1 MVSKTYWKDIRQSFS
16 SSKGRVVSIVS
27 LMALGSF
34 ALIGLKVTAPD
45 MRTTGEHFFEE
56 HQVADLFVISDYGL
70 SQSDQTLLSSLDDE
84 ATIEYGYFKDVVVTD
99 STVSFRVFSTPK
111 ELSTYEVVEGSLP
124 SKTNEIALSAAYQG
138 DYQIGDTIT
147 FDEKA
152 DADSQVLTQHTFTI
166 TGFVNSSELLSRVNL
181 GQSTAGSGELN
192 GYAVVPEATFD
203 SDVYMIARIAY
214 DDLAGL
220 SPYEQTY
227 LDKIYEDKK
236 TVKELLADQPAIR
249 LAEVKTDA
257 QEQIAEGYDKIAEAK
272 VELASAKSQLTDAQ
286 TQIADGE
293 SQLASGQAEIASA
306 ESQLTDAASQL
317 ASGQVTLDSSYA
329 QLAEANNQ
337 LSAGWSQLSSSKA
350 TLDSAA
356 SQIAQA
362 EQELASK
369 KSELDSAA
377 ALLTAAS
384 QTIAENEAT
393 LTAAKSELDSKTAE
407 LTVAKSQLDQ
417 AAATIAV
424 GQAELTTAKDA
435 LVTKIAQLQAAGI
448 DPSTV
453 AEVTAAQASITQKEA
468 ELRAAETSYQSKLAD
483 YQAAESLLA
492 QKAAQ
497 YQAGVSQLDA
507 AKTELTNKQAQYD
520 AGLAQYNAAVATL
533 NAKKAEYESGLS
545 QYTSAYET
553 LVSKQAQYDSGW
565 SQYQSGLATLNS
577 KEAEYQSGLVSLD
590 EAKATLASKTAELE
604 EAKATLA
611 SKQSEYDSKKSEAD
625 AEIAEKE
632 VDLQEAQER
641 VDNLALP
648 TYAAYT
654 RREIP
659 GAEGYLSYENN
670 ASIID
675 SVGNIFPVV
684 LYFIASLVTFTTMVR
699 FVDEERLK
707 AGTLRALGYDSKDIV
722 RKFVI
727 YGAVTG
733 LVGTAIGTLLGH
745 LLLPSIIYSTYS
757 SKIVLA
763 PIELHFYPFKTLLAV
778 TLGLLSTVLPAILV
792 ARKELAEQPAQL
804 LLPKPPVAGDK
815 IFMERIKPLWSRMSF
830 TQKVTARNIF
840 RYKQRM
846 LMTIFGVCGSI
857 ALLFAGL
864 GVRSSIADLNNRQFT
879 DIIKYDMIVASNSN
893 LTTEEETALSEQ
905 LDSSAI
911 SQEMP
916 VHYETV
922 TKVAGSKK
930 DEQSITLLAADSSQ
944 DEEFRD
950 YINLVNRESQEDLSL
965 SLDGAI
971 ISEKLATLLGVQ
983 VGDAITVQDSNDQ
996 DVTIRVA
1003 GITEMYMS
1011 HFIFMS
1017 SSYYEEVFGANPDEN
1032 AHVIILKDNSVTN
1045 TNQVASD
1052 FMELDAVKGVVQN
1065 TILKEQVNTIVH
1077 SLLNRVMYILIITSV
1092 LLAIVILYNL
1102 TNINVAER
1110 IRELSTIKVLGFYSK
1125 EVTMYIYRESIYLS
1139 LIGIL
1144 VGFVMGIG
1152 LHRYMISIIPPE
1164 SIMFNPALG
1173 YLIYLVPAAV
1183 VIAILAVLGL
1193 VVNQWLKKV
1202 DMLEALKSVE

>member
-1 MVSKTYWKDIRQSFS
+1 
-16 SSKGRVVSIVS
+16 
-27 LMALGSF
+27 
-34 ALIGLKVTAPD
+34 
-45 MRTTGEHFFEE
+45 
-56 HQVADLFVISDYGL
+56 
-70 SQSDQTLLSSLDDE
+70 
-84 ATIEYGYFKDVVVTD
+84 
-99 STVSFRVFSTPK
+99 
-111 ELSTYEVVEGSLP
+111 
-124 SKTNEIALSAAYQG
+124 
-138 DYQIGDTIT
+138 
-147 FDEKA
+147 
-152 DADSQVLTQHTFTI
+152 
-166 TGFVNSSELLSRVNL
+166 
-181 GQSTAGSGELN
+181 
-192 GYAVVPEATFD
+192 
-203 SDVYMIARIAY
+203 
-214 DDLAGL
+214 
-220 SPYEQTY
+220 
-227 LDKIYEDKK
+227 
-236 TVKELLADQPAIR
+236 
-249 LAEVKTDA
+249 
-257 QEQIAEGYDKIAEAK
+257 
-272 VELASAKSQLTDAQ
+272 
-286 TQIADGE
+286 
-293 SQLASGQAEIASA
+293 
-306 ESQLTDAASQL
+306 
-317 ASGQVTLDSSYA
+317 
-329 QLAEANNQ
+329 
-337 LSAGWSQLSSSKA
+337 
-350 TLDSAA
+350 
-356 SQIAQA
+356 
-362 EQELASK
+362 
-369 KSELDSAA
+369 
-377 ALLTAAS
+377 
-384 QTIAENEAT
+384 
-393 LTAAKSELDSKTAE
+393 
-407 LTVAKSQLDQ
+407 
-417 AAATIAV
+417 
-424 GQAELTTAKDA
+424 
-435 LVTKIAQLQAAGI
+435 
-448 DPSTV
+448 
-453 AEVTAAQASITQKEA
+453 
-468 ELRAAETSYQSKLAD
+468 
-483 YQAAESLLA
+483 
-492 QKAAQ
+492 
-497 YQAGVSQLDA
+497 
-507 AKTELTNKQAQYD
+507 
-520 AGLAQYNAAVATL
+520 
-533 NAKKAEYESGLS
+533 
-545 QYTSAYET
+545 
-553 LVSKQAQYDSGW
+553 
-565 SQYQSGLATLNS
+565 
-577 KEAEYQSGLVSLD
+577 
-590 EAKATLASKTAELE
+590 
-604 EAKATLA
+604 
-611 SKQSEYDSKKSEAD
+611 
-625 AEIAEKE
+625 
-632 VDLQEAQER
+632 
-641 VDNLALP
+641 
-648 TYAAYT
+648 
-654 RREIP
+654 
-659 GAEGYLSYENN
+659 
-670 ASIID
+670 
-675 SVGNIFPVV
+675 
-684 LYFIASLVTFTTMVR
+684 MVR

-792 ARKELAEQPAQL
+792 ARKKLAEQPAQL

-893 LTTEEETALSEQ
+893 LTTEEETALNEQ

-983 VGDAITVQDSNDQ
+983 VGDEITVQDSNDQ
-996 DVTIRVA
+996 DLTIRVA

-1017 SSYYEEVFGANPDEN
+1017 SSYYEEVFGATPEEN
-1032 AHVIILKDNSVTN
+1032 AHVIILKDDTVTN

-1065 TILKEQVNTIVH
+1065 TILKEQVNIIVH
-1077 SLLNRVMYILIITSV
+1077 SLNRVMYILIMTSV

-1183 VIAILAVLGL
+1183 VIAILVVLGL

>member
-111 ELSTYEVVEGSLP
+111 ELSIYEVVEGSLP
-124 SKTNEIALSAAYQG
+124 SKTDEIALSAAYQG

-236 TVKELLADQPAIR
+236 TVKELLADQPGIR
-249 LAEVKTDA
+249 LAAVKSDA
-257 QEQIAEGYDKIAEAK
+257 QEQIDKGYDKIAEAK
-272 VELASAKSQLTDAQ
+272 DELASAKSQLTDAQ

-306 ESQLTDAASQL
+306 ESQLTDVASQL

-329 QLAEANNQ
+329 QLAEASNQ

-417 AAATIAV
+417 AAAMIAA
-424 GQAELTTAKDA
+424 GQAELTAAKDA

-448 DPSTV
+448 DPTSV
-453 AEVTAAQASITQKEA
+453 AEVTTAQASITQKEA

-497 YQAGVSQLDA
+497 YQAGVSQLEV

-520 AGLAQYNAAVATL
+520 AGIAQYNTAVATL
-533 NAKKAEYESGLS
+533 TAKKAEYESGLS

-778 TLGLLSTVLPAILV
+778 ILGLLSTVLPAVLV

-893 LTTEEETALSEQ
+893 LTMEEETALNER

-983 VGDAITVQDSNDQ
+983 VGDEITVQDSNDQ

-1017 SSYYEEVFGANPDEN
+1017 SSYYEQVFGTTPEEN
-1032 AHVIILKDNSVTN
+1032 AHVIILKDDTVTN

-1052 FMELDAVKGVVQN
+1052 FMELDAVTGVVQN

-1077 SLLNRVMYILIITSV
+1077 SLNRVMYILIMTSV

-1144 VGFVMGIG
+1144 VGFVMGLG
-1152 LHRYMISIIPPE
+1152 FHRYMISIIPPE

-1183 VIAILAVLGL
+1183 VIAILVVLGL

>member
-930 DEQSITLLAADSSQ
+930 DEQSITLLATDSSQ

-1045 TNQVASD
+1045 TNQVVSD

>member
-545 QYTSAYET
+545 QYTSAYEA

>member
-70 SQSDQTLLSSLDDE
+70 SQSDQNLLKSLDDE
-84 ATIEYGYFKDVVVTD
+84 GTIEYGYFKDVIVTD

-111 ELSTYEVVEGSLP
+111 ELSTYEVVESSLP

-214 DDLAGL
+214 DDLVGI

-236 TVKELLADQPAIR
+236 AVKELLANQPNIR
-249 LAEVKTDA
+249 LAEVKSDA
-257 QEQIAEGYDKIAEAK
+257 QEQIDEGYDKIAEAED
-272 VELASAKSQLTDAQ
+272 ELASAKNQLTDAQ
-286 TQIADGE
+286 TQISDGE
-293 SQLASGQAEIASA
+293 SQLASGQSEIASA
-306 ESQLTDAASQL
+306 EATLTDAASQL
-317 ASGQVTLDSSYA
+317 ASGQATLDSSYA
-329 QLAEANNQ
+329 QLVDAGNQ
-337 LSAGWSQLSSSKA
+337 LSAGWGQLASSKA

-356 SQIAQA
+356 SRIAQV

-369 KSELDSAA
+369 KMELDSAA
-377 ALLTAAS
+377 AQLTTAS
-384 QTIAENEAT
+384 QSIAENEAT

-407 LTVAKSQLDQ
+407 LTAAKSQLDQ
-417 AAATIAV
+417 AAATIAA
-424 GQAELTTAKDA
+424 GQAELTAAKDTLA
-435 LVTKIAQLQAAGI
+435 AQIAQLQAAGI
-448 DPSTV
+448 DPTTV
-453 AEVTAAQASITQKEA
+453 AEVTAAQASIAQKEA
-468 ELRAAETSYQSKLAD
+468 ELTVAETSYQSKLAD
-483 YQAAESLLA
+483 YQTAENLLA
-492 QKAAQ
+492 QKTAE

-507 AKTELTNKQAQYD
+507 AKTELANKQAQYD

-533 NAKKAEYESGLS
+533 TAKKAEYDTGLS

-577 KEAEYQSGLVSLD
+577 KEAEYQSGLVFLD
-590 EAKATLASKTAELE
+590 EAKATLANKTAELE

-611 SKQSEYDSKKSEAD
+611 SKQSAYDSKKSEAD

-632 VDLQEAQER
+632 EELQEAQVK
-641 VDNLALP
+641 VDTLALP

-659 GAEGYLSYENN
+659 GSEGYLSYENN

-675 SVGNIFPVV
+675 AVANIFPVV

-763 PIELHFYPFKTLLAV
+763 PIELHFYPFKTLLAI
-778 TLGLLSTVLPAILV
+778 TISLLSTVLPAILV
-792 ARKELAEQPAQL
+792 ARKELTEQPAQL

-879 DIIKYDMIVASNSN
+879 DIIKYDMIVATNGN
-893 LTTEEETALSEQ
+893 LTTEEETALNEQ

-911 SQEMP
+911 SQEVP

-922 TKVAGSKK
+922 TKVAGSKN

-1045 TNQVASD
+1045 INQVASD

-1065 TILKEQVNTIVH
+1065 TILNEQVNTIVH
-1077 SLLNRVMYILIITSV
+1077 SLNRVMYILIITSV

-1144 VGFVMGIG
+1144 VGFVMGLG

-1183 VIAILAVLGL
+1183 VIAILVVLGL

>member
-99 STVSFRVFSTPK
+99 STVFFRVFSTPK

-983 VGDAITVQDSNDQ
+983 VDDAITVQDSNDQ

-1052 FMELDAVKGVVQN
+1052 FMELDAVKGVIQN

>member
-70 SQSDQTLLSSLDDE
+70 SQSDQNLLKSLDDE
-84 ATIEYGYFKDVVVTD
+84 GTIEYGYFKDVIVTD

-214 DDLAGL
+214 DDLVGI

-236 TVKELLADQPAIR
+236 AVKELLANQPNIR
-249 LAEVKTDA
+249 LAEVKSDA
-257 QEQIAEGYDKIAEAK
+257 QEQIDEGYDKIAEAED
-272 VELASAKSQLTDAQ
+272 ELASAKNQLTDAQ
-286 TQIADGE
+286 TQISDGE
-293 SQLASGQAEIASA
+293 SQLASGQSEIASA
-306 ESQLTDAASQL
+306 EATLTDAASQL
-317 ASGQVTLDSSYA
+317 ASGQATLDSSYA
-329 QLAEANNQ
+329 QLVDAGNQ
-337 LSAGWSQLSSSKA
+337 LSAGWGQLASSKA

-356 SQIAQA
+356 SQIAQV

-369 KSELDSAA
+369 KMELDSAA
-377 ALLTAAS
+377 AQLTTAS
-384 QTIAENEAT
+384 QSIAENEAT

-407 LTVAKSQLDQ
+407 LTAAKSQLDQ
-417 AAATIAV
+417 AAATIAA
-424 GQAELTTAKDA
+424 GQAELTAAKDTLA
-435 LVTKIAQLQAAGI
+435 AQIAQLQAAGI
-448 DPSTV
+448 DPTTV
-453 AEVTAAQASITQKEA
+453 AEVTAAQASIAQKEA
-468 ELRAAETSYQSKLAD
+468 ELTVAETSYQSKLAD
-483 YQAAESLLA
+483 YQTAENLLA
-492 QKAAQ
+492 QKTAE

-507 AKTELTNKQAQYD
+507 AKTELANKQAQYD
-520 AGLAQYNAAVATL
+520 AGLAQYNAAGGGLT
-533 NAKKAEYESGLS
+533 AKKAEYDTGLS

-577 KEAEYQSGLVSLD
+577 KEAEYQSGLVFLD
-590 EAKATLASKTAELE
+590 EAKATLANKTAELE

-611 SKQSEYDSKKSEAD
+611 SKQSAYDSKKSEAD

-632 VDLQEAQER
+632 EELQEAQVK
-641 VDNLALP
+641 VDTLALP

-659 GAEGYLSYENN
+659 GSEGYLSYENN

-675 SVGNIFPVV
+675 AVANIFPVV

-763 PIELHFYPFKTLLAV
+763 PIELHFYPFKTLLAI
-778 TLGLLSTVLPAILV
+778 TISLLSTVLPAILV
-792 ARKELAEQPAQL
+792 ARKELTEQPAQL

-879 DIIKYDMIVASNSN
+879 DIIKYDMIVATNGN
-893 LTTEEETALSEQ
+893 LTTEEETALNEQ

-911 SQEMP
+911 SQEVP

-922 TKVAGSKK
+922 TKVAGSKN

-1045 TNQVASD
+1045 INQVASD

-1065 TILKEQVNTIVH
+1065 TILNEQVNTIVH
-1077 SLLNRVMYILIITSV
+1077 SLNRVMYILIITSV

-1144 VGFVMGIG
+1144 VGFVMGLG

-1183 VIAILAVLGL
+1183 VIAILVVLGL

>member
-384 QTIAENEAT
+384 QTIAENEAP

>member
-1 MVSKTYWKDIRQSFS
+1 M
-16 SSKGRVVSIVS
+16 VSIVS

-944 DEEFRD
+944 DEEFCD

>member
-983 VGDAITVQDSNDQ
+983 VDDAITVQDSNDQ

>member
-1125 EVTMYIYRESIYLS
+1125 EVTMYIYRESICLS

>member
-70 SQSDQTLLSSLDDE
+70 SQSDQNLLKSLDDE
-84 ATIEYGYFKDVVVTD
+84 GTIEYGYFKDVIVTD

-214 DDLAGL
+214 DDLVGI

-236 TVKELLADQPAIR
+236 AVKELLANQPNIR
-249 LAEVKTDA
+249 LAEVKSDA
-257 QEQIAEGYDKIAEAK
+257 QEQIDEGYDKIAEAED
-272 VELASAKSQLTDAQ
+272 ELASAKNQLTDAQ
-286 TQIADGE
+286 TQISDGE
-293 SQLASGQAEIASA
+293 SQLASGQSEIASA
-306 ESQLTDAASQL
+306 EATLTDAASQL
-317 ASGQVTLDSSYA
+317 ASGQATLDSSYA
-329 QLAEANNQ
+329 QLVDAGNQ
-337 LSAGWSQLSSSKA
+337 LSAGWGQLASSKA

-356 SQIAQA
+356 SQIAQV

-369 KSELDSAA
+369 KMELDSAA
-377 ALLTAAS
+377 AQLTTAS
-384 QTIAENEAT
+384 QSIAENEAT

-407 LTVAKSQLDQ
+407 LTAAKSQLDQ
-417 AAATIAV
+417 AAATIAA
-424 GQAELTTAKDA
+424 GQAELTAAKDTLA
-435 LVTKIAQLQAAGI
+435 AQIAQLQAAGI
-448 DPSTV
+448 DPTTV
-453 AEVTAAQASITQKEA
+453 AEVTAAQASIAQKEA
-468 ELRAAETSYQSKLAD
+468 ELTVAETSYQSKLAD
-483 YQAAESLLA
+483 YQTAENLLA
-492 QKAAQ
+492 QKTAE

-507 AKTELTNKQAQYD
+507 AKTELANKQAQYD

-533 NAKKAEYESGLS
+533 TAKKAEYDTGLS

-577 KEAEYQSGLVSLD
+577 KEAEYQSGLVFLD
-590 EAKATLASKTAELE
+590 EAKATLANKTAELE

-950 YINLVNRESQEDLSL
+950 YINLVNRESQEELSL
-965 SLDGAI
+965 GLDGAI
-971 ISEKLATLLGVQ
+971 ISEKLATLLGVE
-983 VGDAITVQDSNDQ
+983 VGDSITVQESNDQ
-996 DVTIRVA
+996 DVTLRVA

-1017 SSYYEEVFGANPDEN
+1017 NSYYEEAFGTSPEEN
-1032 AHVIILKDNSVTN
+1032 GNVIILKDASVDN

-1065 TILKEQVNTIVH
+1065 TTLKEQVNIIVH
-1077 SLLNRVMYILIITSV
+1077 SLNRVMYILIITSV

>member
-16 SSKGRVVSIVS
+16 SSKGRVISIVS

-34 ALIGLKVTAPD
+34 ALVGLKVTSPD
-45 MRTTGEHFFEE
+45 MQRTGQHFFAE

-70 SQSDQTLLSSLDDE
+70 AQSDQTLLGSLDDE

-99 STVSFRVFSTPK
+99 STVSFRIFSTPK
-111 ELSTYEVVEGSLP
+111 ELSTYEVVEGKLP
-124 SKTNEIALSAAYQG
+124 TQTDEIALSAAYQG

-214 DDLAGL
+214 DDLASL

-257 QEQIAEGYDKIAEAK
+257 QKQIDEGYDKIAEAK
-272 VELASAKSQLTDAQ
+272 DELASAKSQLDDAQ
-286 TQIADGE
+286 IQIADGE

-337 LSAGWSQLSSSKA
+337 LSAGWSQLASSKA

-369 KSELDSAA
+369 KMELDSAVA
-377 ALLTAAS
+377 QLTAAS

-407 LTVAKSQLDQ
+407 LIVAKSQLDQ
-417 AAATIAV
+417 VATTLAA
-424 GQAELTTAKDA
+424 GQVELTAAKDA
-435 LVTKIAQLQAAGI
+435 LAAQIAQLQATGI
-448 DPSTV
+448 DPTTV
-453 AEVTAAQASITQKEA
+453 TEVTAAQASLAQKEA
-468 ELRAAETSYQSKLAD
+468 ELRAAETSYQSKLTD

-492 QKAAQ
+492 QKVAQ

-507 AKTELTNKQAQYD
+507 AKAELANKQAQYD
-520 AGLAQYNAAVATL
+520 AGLTQYNAAVATL
-533 NAKKAEYESGLS
+533 NAKKAEYESGLV
-545 QYTSAYET
+545 QYTTAYET
-553 LVSKQAQYDSGW
+553 LVSKQAQYDSGL

-577 KEAEYQSGLVSLD
+577 KEAEYQSGLVSLE
-590 EAKATLASKTAELE
+590 EAKVTLASKTAELE
-604 EAKATLA
+604 EAKVTLA
-611 SKQSEYDSKKSEAD
+611 SKQSEYESKKSEAD

-632 VDLQEAQER
+632 ADLQEAQER
-641 VDNLALP
+641 VDSLALP
-648 TYAAYT
+648 TYGAYT

-707 AGTLRALGYDSKDIV
+707 AGTLRALGYDNKDIV

-879 DIIKYDMIVASNSN
+879 DIIKYDMIVASNNN
-893 LTTEEETALSEQ
+893 LTTEEETALNEQ

-971 ISEKLATLLGVQ
+971 ISEKLATLLVVQ
-983 VGDAITVQDSNDQ
+983 VGDEITVQDSNDQ

-1017 SSYYEEVFGANPDEN
+1017 SSYYEEVFGANPGEN
-1032 AHVIILKDNSVTN
+1032 AHVIILKDDTVTN

-1077 SLLNRVMYILIITSV
+1077 SLNRVMYILIMTSV

-1110 IRELSTIKVLGFYSK
+1110 IRELSTIKVLGFYSN

-1144 VGFVMGIG
+1144 VGFVMGLG

-1183 VIAILAVLGL
+1183 VIAILVVLGL

>member
-16 SSKGRVVSIVS
+16 SSKGRVISIVS

-34 ALIGLKVTAPD
+34 ALTGLKVTAPD

-56 HQVADLFVISDYGL
+56 HQVADLFDISDYGL

-84 ATIEYGYFKDVVVTD
+84 ATIEYGYFKDVVATD

-147 FDEKA
+147 LDEKA
-152 DADSQVLTQHTFTI
+152 DADSQVLTQHTFII

-192 GYAVVPEATFD
+192 GYAVVSEATFD
-203 SDVYMIARIAY
+203 SDVYMIARISY

-257 QEQIAEGYDKIAEAK
+257 QEQIDEGYDKIAEAED
-272 VELASAKSQLTDAQ
+272 ELTSAKNQLTDAQ
-286 TQIADGE
+286 TQISDGE
-293 SQLASGQAEIASA
+293 SQLASGQSEIASSEA
-306 ESQLTDAASQL
+306 TLTDAASQL
-317 ASGQVTLDSSYA
+317 ASGQATLDSSYA
-329 QLAEANNQ
+329 QLVDAGNQ
-337 LSAGWSQLSSSKA
+337 LSAGWGQLASSKA

-362 EQELASK
+362 EQELAGK
-369 KSELDSAA
+369 KLELDSAA
-377 ALLTAAS
+377 AQLTVAS

-393 LTAAKSELDSKTAE
+393 LTAAKLELDSKTAE
-407 LTVAKSQLDQ
+407 LTAAKSQLDQ
-417 AAATIAV
+417 AAATIAA
-424 GQAELTTAKDA
+424 GQAELTAAKDA

-453 AEVTAAQASITQKEA
+453 AEVTATQASLAQKEA

-520 AGLAQYNAAVATL
+520 AGIAQYNAAVATL
-533 NAKKAEYESGLS
+533 NAKKAEYESGLT
-545 QYTSAYET
+545 QYTSAYQT

-577 KEAEYQSGLVSLD
+577 KEAEYQAGLVSLE

-632 VDLQEAQER
+632 ADLQEAQKT
-641 VDNLALP
+641 VDSLALP

-659 GAEGYLSYENN
+659 GSEGYLSYENN
-670 ASIID
+670 ASIIN

-846 LMTIFGVCGSI
+846 LMTIFGVCGSV

-893 LTTEEETALSEQ
+893 LTTEEETALNEQ

-950 YINLVNRESQEDLSL
+950 YINLVNRESQEDLAL

-983 VGDAITVQDSNDQ
+983 VGDEITVQDSNDQ

-1017 SSYYEEVFGANPDEN
+1017 SSYYEEVFGAIPEEN
-1032 AHVIILKDNSVTN
+1032 AHVINLKDDTVTN

-1065 TILKEQVNTIVH
+1065 TILKEQVNIIVH
-1077 SLLNRVMYILIITSV
+1077 SLNRVMYILIMTSV

-1183 VIAILAVLGL
+1183 VIAILVVLGL

>member
-70 SQSDQTLLSSLDDE
+70 SQSDQNLLKSLDDE
-84 ATIEYGYFKDVVVTD
+84 GTIEYGYFKDVIVTD

-214 DDLAGL
+214 DDLVGI

-236 TVKELLADQPAIR
+236 AVKELLANQPNIR
-249 LAEVKTDA
+249 LAEVKSDA
-257 QEQIAEGYDKIAEAK
+257 QEQIDEGYDKIAEAED
-272 VELASAKSQLTDAQ
+272 ELASAKNQLTDAQ
-286 TQIADGE
+286 TQISDGE
-293 SQLASGQAEIASA
+293 SQLASGQSEIASA
-306 ESQLTDAASQL
+306 EATLTDAASQL
-317 ASGQVTLDSSYA
+317 ASGQATLDSSYA
-329 QLAEANNQ
+329 QLVDAGNQ
-337 LSAGWSQLSSSKA
+337 LSAGWGQLASSKA

-356 SQIAQA
+356 SQIAQV

-369 KSELDSAA
+369 KMELDSAA
-377 ALLTAAS
+377 AQLTTAS
-384 QTIAENEAT
+384 QSIAENEAT

-407 LTVAKSQLDQ
+407 LTAAKSQLDQ
-417 AAATIAV
+417 AAATIAA
-424 GQAELTTAKDA
+424 GQAELTAAKDTLA
-435 LVTKIAQLQAAGI
+435 AQIAQLQAAGI
-448 DPSTV
+448 DPTTV
-453 AEVTAAQASITQKEA
+453 AEVTAAQASIAQKEA
-468 ELRAAETSYQSKLAD
+468 ELTVAETSYQSKLAD
-483 YQAAESLLA
+483 YQTAENLLA
-492 QKAAQ
+492 QKTAE

-507 AKTELTNKQAQYD
+507 AKTELANKQAQYD

-533 NAKKAEYESGLS
+533 TAKKAEYDTGLS

-577 KEAEYQSGLVSLD
+577 KEAEYQSGLVFLD
-590 EAKATLASKTAELE
+590 EAKATLANKTAELE

-611 SKQSEYDSKKSEAD
+611 SKQSAYDSKKSEAD

-632 VDLQEAQER
+632 EELQEAQVK
-641 VDNLALP
+641 VDTLALP

-659 GAEGYLSYENN
+659 GSEGYLSYENN

-675 SVGNIFPVV
+675 AVANIFPVV

-763 PIELHFYPFKTLLAV
+763 PIELHFYPFKTLLAI
-778 TLGLLSTVLPAILV
+778 TISLLSTVLPAILV
-792 ARKELAEQPAQL
+792 ARKELTEQPAQL

-815 IFMERIKPLWSRMSF
+815 ILMERITPLWSRMSF

-879 DIIKYDMIVASNSN
+879 DIIKYDMIVATNGN
-893 LTTEEETALSEQ
+893 LTTEEETALNEQ

-911 SQEMP
+911 SQEVP

-922 TKVAGSKK
+922 TKVAGSKN

-950 YINLVNRESQEDLSL
+950 YINFVNRESQEELSL
-965 SLDGAI
+965 GLDGAI
-971 ISEKLATLLGVQ
+971 ISEKLATLLGVE
-983 VGDAITVQDSNDQ
+983 VGDSITVQESNDQ
-996 DVTIRVA
+996 DVTLRVA

-1017 SSYYEEVFGANPDEN
+1017 NSYYEEAFGTSPEEN
-1032 AHVIILKDNSVTN
+1032 GNVIILKDASVDN

-1065 TILKEQVNTIVH
+1065 TTLKEQVNIIVH
-1077 SLLNRVMYILIITSV
+1077 SLNRVMYILIITSV

-1152 LHRYMISIIPPE
+1152 LHRYMITIIPPE
-1164 SIMFNPALG
+1164 TIMFNPALG
-1173 YLIYLVPAAV
+1173 YLVYLVPAAV
-1183 VIAILAVLGL
+1183 VIVILVVLGL

>member
-70 SQSDQTLLSSLDDE
+70 SQSDQNLLKSLDDE
-84 ATIEYGYFKDVVVTD
+84 GTIEYGYFKDVIVTD

-214 DDLAGL
+214 DDLVGI

-236 TVKELLADQPAIR
+236 AVKELLANQPNIR
-249 LAEVKTDA
+249 LAEVKSDA
-257 QEQIAEGYDKIAEAK
+257 QEQIDEGYDKIAEAED
-272 VELASAKSQLTDAQ
+272 ELASAKNQLTDAQ
-286 TQIADGE
+286 TQISDGE
-293 SQLASGQAEIASA
+293 SQLASGQSEIASA
-306 ESQLTDAASQL
+306 EATLTDAASQL
-317 ASGQVTLDSSYA
+317 ASGQATLDSSYA
-329 QLAEANNQ
+329 QLVDAGNQ
-337 LSAGWSQLSSSKA
+337 LSAGWGQLASSKA

-356 SQIAQA
+356 SQIAQV

-369 KSELDSAA
+369 KMELDSAA
-377 ALLTAAS
+377 AQLTTAS
-384 QTIAENEAT
+384 QSIAENEAT

-407 LTVAKSQLDQ
+407 LTAAKSQLDQ
-417 AAATIAV
+417 AAATIAA
-424 GQAELTTAKDA
+424 GQAELTAAKDTLA
-435 LVTKIAQLQAAGI
+435 AQIAQLQAAGI
-448 DPSTV
+448 DPTTV
-453 AEVTAAQASITQKEA
+453 AEVTAAQASIAQKEA
-468 ELRAAETSYQSKLAD
+468 ELTVAETSYQSKLAD
-483 YQAAESLLA
+483 YQTAENLLA
-492 QKAAQ
+492 QKTAE

-507 AKTELTNKQAQYD
+507 AKTELANKQAQYD

-533 NAKKAEYESGLS
+533 TAKKAEYDTGLS

-577 KEAEYQSGLVSLD
+577 KEAEYQSGLVFLD
-590 EAKATLASKTAELE
+590 EAKATLANKTAELE

-611 SKQSEYDSKKSEAD
+611 SKQSAYDSKKSEAD

-632 VDLQEAQER
+632 EELQEAQVK
-641 VDNLALP
+641 VDTLALP

-659 GAEGYLSYENN
+659 GSEGYLSYENN

-675 SVGNIFPVV
+675 AVANIFPVV

-763 PIELHFYPFKTLLAV
+763 PIELHFYPFKTLLAI
-778 TLGLLSTVLPAILV
+778 TISLLSTVLPAILV
-792 ARKELAEQPAQL
+792 ARKELTEQPAQL

-879 DIIKYDMIVASNSN
+879 DIIKYDMIVATNGN
-893 LTTEEETALSEQ
+893 LTTEEETALNEQ

-911 SQEMP
+911 SQEVP

-922 TKVAGSKK
+922 TKVAGSKN

-1045 TNQVASD
+1045 INQVASD

-1065 TILKEQVNTIVH
+1065 TILNEQVNTIVH
-1077 SLLNRVMYILIITSV
+1077 SLNRVMYILIITSV

-1144 VGFVMGIG
+1144 VGFVMGLG

>member
-45 MRTTGEHFFEE
+45 MRTTGEHFFAE

-70 SQSDQTLLSSLDDE
+70 SQSDQTLLKSLDDE
-84 ATIEYGYFKDVVVTD
+84 ATIEYGYFKDVVVAGSTD
-99 STVSFRVFSTPK
+99 SFRIFSRPQ

-124 SKTNEIALSAAYQG
+124 SQTDEIALSAAYQG

-152 DADSQVLTQHTFTI
+152 DADRQVLTQHTFTI
-166 TGFVNSSELLSRVNL
+166 TGFVNSSELLSRVSL
-181 GQSTAGSGELN
+181 GQSRAGSGELN
-192 GYAVVPEATFD
+192 GYAVVPEATFH

-214 DDLAGL
+214 DDLAAL
-220 SPYEQTY
+220 NPYEQTY

-236 TVKELLADQPAIR
+236 AVKELLADQPAIR
-249 LAEVKTDA
+249 LAEVKKNA
-257 QEQIAEGYDKIAEAK
+257 QEQINEGYGKIAEAEDK
-272 VELASAKSQLTDAQ
+272 LASAKSQLTDAQ
-286 TQIADGE
+286 TQISDGE
-293 SQLASGQAEIASA
+293 SQLASGQSEIASA
-306 ESQLTDAASQL
+306 EATLTDAASQL
-317 ASGQVTLDSSYA
+317 ASGKATLDSSYA
-329 QLAEANNQ
+329 QLVDADKQ
-337 LSAGWSQLSSSKA
+337 LSAGWSQLTSSKA
-350 TLDSAA
+350 TLASAA
-356 SQIAQA
+356 VQIAQA
-362 EQELASK
+362 DQELASK

-377 ALLTAAS
+377 TQLTAAS
-384 QTIAENEAT
+384 QTIAENEAA
-393 LTAAKSELDSKTAE
+393 LTAAKSELNSKTAE
-407 LTVAKSQLDQ
+407 LTAAKSQLDQ
-417 AAATIAV
+417 AAATIAT
-424 GQAELTTAKDA
+424 GQAQLTAAKDT
-435 LVTKIAQLQAAGI
+435 LVAQIAQLQAAGI
-448 DPSTV
+448 DPTTV
-453 AEVTAAQASITQKEA
+453 VEVTTAQASITQKEA
-468 ELRAAETSYQSKLAD
+468 ELTAAETSYQSKLAD
-483 YQAAESLLA
+483 YQAAEKLLT
-492 QKAAQ
+492 QKTAE
-497 YQAGVSQLDA
+497 YEAGVSQLAA
-507 AKTELTNKQAQYD
+507 AKTELANKQTQYD
-520 AGLAQYNAAVATL
+520 AGLAQYNAAVTTL
-533 NAKKAEYESGLS
+533 TAKKTEYETGLF

-553 LVSKQAQYDSGW
+553 LISKQVQYDSGW
-565 SQYQSGLATLNS
+565 SQYQSGLATWNS
-577 KEAEYQSGLVSLD
+577 KEAEYQSGLVSLE

-604 EAKATLA
+604 EAKAKLA

-625 AEIAEKE
+625 AEIAEKKA
-632 VDLQEAQER
+632 DLQKAQKT

-659 GAEGYLSYENN
+659 GSQGYLSYENN

-864 GVRSSIADLNNRQFT
+864 GVRSSIADLNNRQFK
-879 DIIKYDMIVASNSN
+879 DIIKYDMIVATNSN
-893 LTTEEETALSEQ
+893 LTTEEETALTHQ

-983 VGDAITVQDSNDQ
+983 VGDTITVQDSNDK

-1017 SSYYEEVFGANPDEN
+1017 SSYYEEAFEATPEEN
-1032 AHVIILKDNSVTN
+1032 ARVIILKDNSVTN

-1065 TILKEQVNTIVH
+1065 TILKEQVNIIVH
-1077 SLLNRVMYILIITSV
+1077 SLNRVMFILIMISV

-1152 LHRYMISIIPPE
+1152 LHRYMITIIPPE

-1183 VIAILAVLGL
+1183 IIAILVVLGL

>member
-70 SQSDQTLLSSLDDE
+70 SQSDQNLLKSLDDE
-84 ATIEYGYFKDVVVTD
+84 GTIEYGYFKDVIVTD

-214 DDLAGL
+214 DDLVGI

-236 TVKELLADQPAIR
+236 AVKELLANQPNIR
-249 LAEVKTDA
+249 LAEVKSDA
-257 QEQIAEGYDKIAEAK
+257 QEQIDEGYDKIAEAED
-272 VELASAKSQLTDAQ
+272 ELASAKNQLTDAQ
-286 TQIADGE
+286 TQISDGE
-293 SQLASGQAEIASA
+293 SQLASGQSEIASA
-306 ESQLTDAASQL
+306 EATLTDAASQL
-317 ASGQVTLDSSYA
+317 ASGQATLDSSYA
-329 QLAEANNQ
+329 QLVDAGNQ
-337 LSAGWSQLSSSKA
+337 LSAGWGQLASSKA

-356 SQIAQA
+356 SRIAQV

-369 KSELDSAA
+369 KMELDSAA
-377 ALLTAAS
+377 AQLTTAS
-384 QTIAENEAT
+384 QSIAENEAT

-407 LTVAKSQLDQ
+407 LTAAKSQLDQ
-417 AAATIAV
+417 AAATIAA
-424 GQAELTTAKDA
+424 GQAELTAAKDTLA
-435 LVTKIAQLQAAGI
+435 AQIAQLQAAGI
-448 DPSTV
+448 DPTTV
-453 AEVTAAQASITQKEA
+453 AEVTAAQASIAQKEA
-468 ELRAAETSYQSKLAD
+468 ELTVAETSYQSKLAD
-483 YQAAESLLA
+483 YQTAENLLA
-492 QKAAQ
+492 QKTAE

-507 AKTELTNKQAQYD
+507 AKTELANKQAQYD

-533 NAKKAEYESGLS
+533 TAKKAEYDTGLS

-577 KEAEYQSGLVSLD
+577 KEAEYQSGLVFLD
-590 EAKATLASKTAELE
+590 EAKATLANKTAELE

-611 SKQSEYDSKKSEAD
+611 SKQSAYDSKKSEAD

-632 VDLQEAQER
+632 EELQEAQVK
-641 VDNLALP
+641 VDTLALP

-659 GAEGYLSYENN
+659 GSEGYLSYENN

-675 SVGNIFPVV
+675 AVANIFPVV

-763 PIELHFYPFKTLLAV
+763 PIELHFYPFKTLLAI
-778 TLGLLSTVLPAILV
+778 TISLLSTVLPAILV
-792 ARKELAEQPAQL
+792 ARKELTEQPAQL

-879 DIIKYDMIVASNSN
+879 DIIKYDMIVATNGN
-893 LTTEEETALSEQ
+893 LTTEEETALNEQ

-911 SQEMP
+911 SQEVP

-922 TKVAGSKK
+922 TKVAGSKN

-1045 TNQVASD
+1045 INQVASD

-1065 TILKEQVNTIVH
+1065 TILNEQVNTIVH
-1077 SLLNRVMYILIITSV
+1077 SLNRVMYILIITSV

-1144 VGFVMGIG
+1144 VGFVMGLG

-1183 VIAILAVLGL
+1183 VIAILVVLGL

>member
-16 SSKGRVVSIVS
+16 SSKGRVISIVS

-84 ATIEYGYFKDVVVTD
+84 ATIEYGYFKDVVATD

-147 FDEKA
+147 LDEKA
-152 DADSQVLTQHTFTI
+152 DADSQVLTQHTFII

-192 GYAVVPEATFD
+192 GYAVVSEATFD

-214 DDLAGL
+214 DDFAGL

-257 QEQIAEGYDKIAEAK
+257 QEQIDEGYDKIAEAED
-272 VELASAKSQLTDAQ
+272 ELTSAKNQLTDAQ
-286 TQIADGE
+286 TQISDGE
-293 SQLASGQAEIASA
+293 SQLASGQSEIASSEA
-306 ESQLTDAASQL
+306 TLTDAASQL
-317 ASGQVTLDSSYA
+317 ASGQATLDSSYA
-329 QLAEANNQ
+329 QLVDAGNQ
-337 LSAGWSQLSSSKA
+337 LSAGWGQLASSKA

-362 EQELASK
+362 EQELAGK
-369 KSELDSAA
+369 KLELDSAA
-377 ALLTAAS
+377 AQLTVAS

-393 LTAAKSELDSKTAE
+393 LTAAKLELDSKTAE
-407 LTVAKSQLDQ
+407 LTAAKSQLDQ
-417 AAATIAV
+417 AAATIAA
-424 GQAELTTAKDA
+424 GQAELTAAKDA

-453 AEVTAAQASITQKEA
+453 AEVTATQASLAQKEA

-520 AGLAQYNAAVATL
+520 AGIAQYNAAVATL
-533 NAKKAEYESGLS
+533 NAKKAEYESGLT
-545 QYTSAYET
+545 QYTSAYQT

-577 KEAEYQSGLVSLD
+577 KEAEYQAGLVSLE

-632 VDLQEAQER
+632 ADLQEAQKT
-641 VDNLALP
+641 VDSLALP

-659 GAEGYLSYENN
+659 GSEGYLSYENN
-670 ASIID
+670 ASIIN

-893 LTTEEETALSEQ
+893 LTTEEETALNEQ

-950 YINLVNRESQEDLSL
+950 YINLVNRESQEDLAL

-983 VGDAITVQDSNDQ
+983 VGDEITVQDSNDQ

-1017 SSYYEEVFGANPDEN
+1017 SSYYEEVFGAIPEEN
-1032 AHVIILKDNSVTN
+1032 AHVIILKDDTVTN

-1065 TILKEQVNTIVH
+1065 TILKEQVNIIVH
-1077 SLLNRVMYILIITSV
+1077 SLNRVMYILIMTSV

-1183 VIAILAVLGL
+1183 VIAILVVLGL

>member
-16 SSKGRVVSIVS
+16 SSKGRVISIVS

-84 ATIEYGYFKDVVVTD
+84 ATIEYGYFKDVVATD

-192 GYAVVPEATFD
+192 GYAVVSEATFD

-257 QEQIAEGYDKIAEAK
+257 QEQIDEGYDKIAEAED
-272 VELASAKSQLTDAQ
+272 ELTSAKNQLTDAQ
-286 TQIADGE
+286 TQISDGE
-293 SQLASGQAEIASA
+293 SQLASGQSEIASSEA
-306 ESQLTDAASQL
+306 TLTDAASQL
-317 ASGQVTLDSSYA
+317 ASGQATLDSSYA
-329 QLAEANNQ
+329 QLVDAGNQ
-337 LSAGWSQLSSSKA
+337 LSAGWGQLASSKA

-362 EQELASK
+362 EQELAGK
-369 KSELDSAA
+369 KLELDSAA
-377 ALLTAAS
+377 AQLTVAS

-393 LTAAKSELDSKTAE
+393 LTAAKLELDSKTAE
-407 LTVAKSQLDQ
+407 LTAAKSQLDQ
-417 AAATIAV
+417 AAATIAA
-424 GQAELTTAKDA
+424 GQAELTAAKDA

-453 AEVTAAQASITQKEA
+453 AEVTATQASLAQKEA

-520 AGLAQYNAAVATL
+520 AGIAQYNAAVATL
-533 NAKKAEYESGLS
+533 NAKKAEYESGLT
-545 QYTSAYET
+545 QYTSAYQT

-577 KEAEYQSGLVSLD
+577 KEAEYQAGLVSLE

-632 VDLQEAQER
+632 ADLQEAQKT
-641 VDNLALP
+641 VDSLALP

-659 GAEGYLSYENN
+659 GSEGYLSYENN
-670 ASIID
+670 ASIIN

-893 LTTEEETALSEQ
+893 LTTEEETALNEQ

-950 YINLVNRESQEDLSL
+950 YINLVNRESQEDLAL

-983 VGDAITVQDSNDQ
+983 VGDEITVQDSNDQ

-1017 SSYYEEVFGANPDEN
+1017 SSYYEEVFGAIPEEN
-1032 AHVIILKDNSVTN
+1032 AHVIILKDDTVTN

-1065 TILKEQVNTIVH
+1065 TILKEQVNIIVH
-1077 SLLNRVMYILIITSV
+1077 SLNRVMYILIMTSV

-1183 VIAILAVLGL
+1183 VIAILVVLGL

>member
-45 MRTTGEHFFEE
+45 MRTTGENFFAE

-70 SQSDQTLLSSLDDE
+70 SQSDQTLLNSLDDE
-84 ATIEYGYFKDVVVTD
+84 ATIEYGYFKDVVVSD
-99 STVSFRVFSTPK
+99 STVSFRIFSTPK
-111 ELSTYEVVEGSLP
+111 ELSTYEVVEGALP
-124 SKTNEIALSAAYQG
+124 TKTNEIALSAAYQ
-138 DYQIGDTIT
+138 DEYKIGDTIT

-166 TGFVNSSELLSRVNL
+166 TGFVNSSELLSRVDL
-181 GQSTAGSGELN
+181 GQSTVGSGELN
-192 GYAVVPEATFD
+192 GYAVVPSETFD

-214 DDLAGL
+214 DDLEGV
-220 SPYEQTY
+220 SPYGQTY

-236 TVKELLADQPAIR
+236 AVNELLADQPAIR
-249 LAEVKTDA
+249 LAEVKTEA
-257 QEQIAEGYDKIAEAK
+257 QGQIDEGYDKIAEAEDK
-272 VELASAKSQLTDAQ
+272 LTSAKSQLTGAQ
-286 TQIADGE
+286 TQITDGE
-293 SQLASGQAEIASA
+293 SQLVSGQTEIDNAQA
-306 ESQLTDAASQL
+306 QLTDATSQL
-317 ASGQVTLDSSYA
+317 ASGKATLDSSYA
-329 QLAEANNQ
+329 QLVDANRQ

-362 EQELASK
+362 EQDLANK

-377 ALLTAAS
+377 VQLTAAS
-384 QTIAENEAT
+384 QTITENEAT

-407 LTVAKSQLDQ
+407 LTAAKSQLDQ
-417 AAATIAV
+417 AAATIAA
-424 GQAELTTAKDA
+424 GQAELTAAKDA
-435 LVTKIAQLQAAGI
+435 LSAQIAQLQAAGI

-453 AEVTAAQASITQKEA
+453 AEVIAAQATIAQKEA
-468 ELRAAETSYQSKLAD
+468 ELTAAEASYQSKLAE
-483 YQAAESLLA
+483 YQAAENLLA
-492 QKAAQ
+492 QKTAE

-507 AKTELTNKQAQYD
+507 AKAELANKQAQYD
-520 AGLAQYNAAVATL
+520 AGLAHYNAAVATL
-533 NAKKAEYESGLS
+533 NAKKAEYEAGVA
-545 QYTSAYET
+545 QYTTAYQT
-553 LVSKQAQYDSGW
+553 LVSKQAEYDSGW
-565 SQYQSGLATLNS
+565 SQYQSGLETLNS
-577 KEAEYQSGLVSLD
+577 KEAEYQAGLVSLE

-611 SKQSEYDSKKSEAD
+611 SKQSEYGNKKSEAD

-632 VDLQEAQER
+632 EELQEAQEK
-641 VDNLALP
+641 VDTLALP
-648 TYAAYT
+648 TYVAYT

-659 GAEGYLSYENN
+659 GSEGYLSYENN

-675 SVGNIFPVV
+675 TVGNIFPVV

-763 PIELHFYPFKTLLAV
+763 PLELHFYPFKTLLAI
-778 TLGLLSTVLPAILV
+778 TFSLLSTVLPAILV
-792 ARKELAEQPAQL
+792 ARKELTEQPAQL

-815 IFMERIKPLWSRMSF
+815 ILMERITPLWSRMSF

-879 DIIKYDMIVASNSN
+879 DIIKYDMIVATNGN
-893 LTTEEETALSEQ
+893 LTTEEENALNEQ

-922 TKVAGSKK
+922 TKVAGSKN

-950 YINLVNRESQEDLSL
+950 YINLVNRESQEELSL

-971 ISEKLATLLGVQ
+971 ISEKLATLLGVE
-983 VGDAITVQDSNDQ
+983 VGDSITVQESNDQ
-996 DVTIRVA
+996 DVTLRVA

-1017 SSYYEEVFGANPDEN
+1017 NSYYEEAFGTSPEEN
-1032 AHVIILKDNSVTN
+1032 GNVIILKDASVDN

-1065 TILKEQVNTIVH
+1065 TTLKEQVNIIVH
-1077 SLLNRVMYILIITSV
+1077 SLNRVMYILIITSV

-1152 LHRYMISIIPPE
+1152 LHRYMITIIPPE
-1164 SIMFNPALG
+1164 TIMFNPALG
-1173 YLIYLVPAAV
+1173 YLVYLIPAAV
-1183 VIAILAVLGL
+1183 VIVILVVLGL

>member
-70 SQSDQTLLSSLDDE
+70 SQSDQNLLKSLDDE
-84 ATIEYGYFKDVVVTD
+84 GTIEYGYFKDVIVTD

-214 DDLAGL
+214 DDLVGI

-236 TVKELLADQPAIR
+236 AVKELLANQPNIR
-249 LAEVKTDA
+249 LAEVKSDA
-257 QEQIAEGYDKIAEAK
+257 QEQIDEGYDKIAEAED
-272 VELASAKSQLTDAQ
+272 ELASAKNQLTDAQ
-286 TQIADGE
+286 TQISDGE
-293 SQLASGQAEIASA
+293 SQLASGQSEIASA
-306 ESQLTDAASQL
+306 EATLTDAASQL
-317 ASGQVTLDSSYA
+317 ASGQATLDSSYA
-329 QLAEANNQ
+329 QLVDAGNQ
-337 LSAGWSQLSSSKA
+337 LSAGWGQLASSKA

-356 SQIAQA
+356 SQIAQV

-369 KSELDSAA
+369 KMELDSAA
-377 ALLTAAS
+377 AQLTTAS
-384 QTIAENEAT
+384 QSIAENEAT

-407 LTVAKSQLDQ
+407 LTAAKSQLDQ
-417 AAATIAV
+417 AAATIAA
-424 GQAELTTAKDA
+424 GQAELTAAKDTLA
-435 LVTKIAQLQAAGI
+435 AQIAQLQAAGI
-448 DPSTV
+448 DPTTV
-453 AEVTAAQASITQKEA
+453 AEVTAAQASIAQKEA
-468 ELRAAETSYQSKLAD
+468 ELTVAETSYQSKLAD
-483 YQAAESLLA
+483 YQTAENLLA
-492 QKAAQ
+492 QKTAE

-507 AKTELTNKQAQYD
+507 AKTELANKQAQYD

-533 NAKKAEYESGLS
+533 TAKKAEYDTGLS

-577 KEAEYQSGLVSLD
+577 KEAEYQSGLVFLD
-590 EAKATLASKTAELE
+590 EAKATLANKTAELE

-611 SKQSEYDSKKSEAD
+611 SKQSAYDSKKSEAD

-632 VDLQEAQER
+632 EELQEAQVK
-641 VDNLALP
+641 VDTLALP

-659 GAEGYLSYENN
+659 GSEGYLSYENN

-675 SVGNIFPVV
+675 AVANIFPVV

-763 PIELHFYPFKTLLAV
+763 PIELHFYPFKTLLAI
-778 TLGLLSTVLPAILV
+778 TISLLSTVLPAILV
-792 ARKELAEQPAQL
+792 ARKELTEQPAQL

-879 DIIKYDMIVASNSN
+879 DIIKYDMIVATNGN
-893 LTTEEETALSEQ
+893 LTTEEETALNEQ

-911 SQEMP
+911 SQEVP

-922 TKVAGSKK
+922 TKVAGSKN

-1045 TNQVASD
+1045 INQVASD

-1065 TILKEQVNTIVH
+1065 TILNEQVNTIVH
-1077 SLLNRVMYILIITSV
+1077 SLNRVMYILIITSV

-1144 VGFVMGIG
+1144 VGFVMGLG

-1183 VIAILAVLGL
+1183 VIAILVVLGL

>member
-16 SSKGRVVSIVS
+16 QSKGRVLSIVS

-34 ALIGLKVTAPD
+34 ALIGLKVAAPD
-45 MRTTGEHFFEE
+45 IRTTGEHFFAK

-70 SQSDQTLLSSLDDE
+70 SQSDQTLLNSLDDE
-84 ATIEYGYFKDVVVTD
+84 ATVEYGYFKDVVVAD
-99 STVSFRVFSTPK
+99 STVSFRIFSTPK

-124 SKTNEIALSAAYQG
+124 SQADEMALSAAYQG
-138 DYQIGDTIT
+138 EYQIGDTLT

-192 GYAVVPEATFD
+192 GYAVVPAATFD
-203 SDVYMIARIAY
+203 SEVYMIARIAY
-214 DDLAGL
+214 DDLASI
-220 SPYEQTY
+220 SPYEQAY
-227 LDKIYEDKK
+227 LDKIYEEKK
-236 TVKELLADQPAIR
+236 AVKELLADQPAIR
-249 LAEVKTDA
+249 LTAVKAEA
-257 QEQIAEGYDKIAEAK
+257 QEQIDAGYDKIAAAEE
-272 VELASAKSQLTDAQ
+272 ELASAQSRLVDAQ
-286 TQIADGE
+286 AQITDGE
-293 SQLASGQAEIASA
+293 NQLASGQSEIASA
-306 ESQLTDAASQL
+306 EAQLTDGASQL
-317 ASGQVTLDSSYA
+317 ASGKARLDSSYV
-329 QLAEANNQ
+329 QLVDAGNQ
-337 LSAGWSQLSSSKA
+337 LSAGWNQLASSKA

-356 SQIAQA
+356 VQIAQA

-369 KSELDSAA
+369 KAELDSAA
-377 ALLTAAS
+377 AQLTAAS
-384 QTIAENEAT
+384 QTIASTEAT
-393 LTAAKSELDSKTAE
+393 LTAAKAGLDSRTAE
-407 LTVAKSQLDQ
+407 LAAAKSQLNQ
-417 AAATIAV
+417 AAEEIAA
-424 GQAELTTAKDA
+424 GQAALTAAKDA
-435 LVTKIAQLQAAGI
+435 LVAQIAQLQAAGI

-453 AEVTAAQASITQKEA
+453 AEVTAAQAAIAQKET
-468 ELRAAETSYQSKLAD
+468 ELTVADTSYQSKLAE
-483 YQAAESLLA
+483 YQEAENLLA
-492 QKAAQ
+492 QKTVA
-497 YQAGVSQLDA
+497 YQAGVSQLTA
-507 AKTELTNKQAQYD
+507 AKTEWANKQAQYK
-520 AGLAQYNAAVATL
+520 AGLAQYNEALATL
-533 NAKKAEYESGLS
+533 NAKKAEYESGLA
-545 QYTSAYET
+545 QYTTAYQT
-553 LVSKQAQYDSGW
+553 LVSKQGQYDSGW
-565 SQYQSGLATLNS
+565 SQYQSGLSTLMS
-577 KEAEYQSGLVSLD
+577 KEADYQAGLVSLE
-590 EAKATLASKTAELE
+590 EAKVTLASKRAELE

-625 AEIAEKE
+625 VEIAEKE
-632 VDLQEAQER
+632 ADLKEAQKR
-641 VDNLALP
+641 VDNLTLP

-659 GAEGYLSYENN
+659 GSEGYLSYENN

-707 AGTLRALGYDSKDIV
+707 AGTLRALGYDSKDIA
-722 RKFVI
+722 RKFVL

-763 PIELHFYPFKTLLAV
+763 SVELHFYPFKTFIAV
-778 TLGLLSTVLPAILV
+778 VLGLLSTVLPAILV
-792 ARKELAEQPAQL
+792 ARKELAEKPAHL

-815 IFMERIKPLWSRMSF
+815 IFLERVRPLWSRMSF

-879 DIIKYDMIVASNSN
+879 DIIKYDMIVATNSN
-893 LTTEEETALSEQ
+893 LTTEEETALNQQ

-916 VHYETV
+916 IHYETV

-930 DEQSITLLAADSSQ
+930 DEQSITLLAVDSSQ
-944 DEEFRD
+944 DEQFRD
-950 YINLVNRESQEDLSL
+950 YIHLVNRESQKDLSL
-965 SLDGAI
+965 SPDGAI
-971 ISEKLATLLGVQ
+971 ISEKLAILLGVE
-983 VGDAITVQDSNDQ
+983 VGDSITVKDSNDQ
-996 DVTIRVA
+996 DVTIKVA

-1011 HFIFMS
+1011 HFLFMTT
-1017 SSYYEEVFGANPDEN
+1017 SYYEEVFGKIPDEN
-1032 AHVIILKDNSVTN
+1032 AHMLILKDDSVN
-1045 TNQVASD
+1045 HTNQVASD
-1052 FMELDAVKGVVQN
+1052 FMGLEAVKGVVQN

-1077 SLLNRVMYILIITSV
+1077 SLNRVMYILIMTSV

-1110 IRELSTIKVLGFYSK
+1110 IRELSTIKVLGFYNR

-1139 LIGIL
+1139 FIGIL
-1144 VGFVMGIG
+1144 VGFVLGTA
-1152 LHRYMISIIPPE
+1152 LHRYMLAIIPPDTVL
-1164 SIMFNPALG
+1164 FNPALG
-1173 YLIYLVPAAV
+1173 YLTYAIPAGV
-1183 VIAILAVLGL
+1183 VILILFLLGL
-1193 VVNQWLKKV
+1193 VVNHWLKKV